1 MKVYLKDVY
10 VEEALNVLDDLQAK
24 VFFEKVFRLNLK
36 GKTFVRVILT
46 NVR

>member
-1 MKVYLKDVY
+1 
-10 VEEALNVLDDLQAK
+10 LQAK

-46 NVR
+46 NVRWTIMVYYAL